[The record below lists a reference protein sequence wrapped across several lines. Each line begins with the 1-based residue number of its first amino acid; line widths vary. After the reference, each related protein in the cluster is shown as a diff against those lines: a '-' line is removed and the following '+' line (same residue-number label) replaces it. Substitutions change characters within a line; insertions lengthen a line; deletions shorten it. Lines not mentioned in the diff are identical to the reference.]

1 LIGYAITS
9 KGDLASKLNYAF
21 ELYDADNN
29 GFLTSNEVQEV
40 LAGML
45 DLLGADKKTD
55 VKALTEEVL
64 KQLDSS
70 RDGKVSKD
78 EVNNFLL
85 IENFEKSHLFFIIK

>member
-9 KGDLASKLNYAF
+9 KGDLKSKLVYAF

-29 GFLTSNEVQEV
+29 GFLTPNEVQEV
-40 LAGML
+40 LSGML

>member
-1 LIGYAITS
+1 MIGYAITS

-55 VKALTEEVL
+55 VKALTDEVL

-78 EVNNFLL
+78 EVY
-85 IENFEKSHLFFIIK
+85 ILFFS

>member
-1 LIGYAITS
+1 MIGYAITS

-64 KQLDSS
+64 KQLDAS
-70 RDGKVSKD
+70 RDGKVTKD
-78 EVNNFLL
+78 EV
-85 IENFEKSHLFFIIK
+85 IIFY